1 MHDADNSA
9 GSFDR
14 IALQAYVPGPYFVV
28 QYVELFVAEC
38 KLRNIRF
45 LSKRTAAVVVVV
57 VVVVIAVVAIAIA
70 IAVIVV
76 AIVVAFDVGINQVT
90 ATFRFEGF
98 EKFLRDASR

>member
-28 QYVELFVAEC
+28 QYVELFVAKC

-45 LSKRTAAVVVVV
+45 LSKRMAAVVV

>member
-9 GSFDR
+9 RSFVR
-14 IALQAYVPGPYFVV
+14 IALLAYVPGPYFVV

-57 VVVVIAVVAIAIA
+57 VVVIAVVTIAIA
-70 IAVIVV
+70 IAVIVI

-98 EKFLRDASR
+98 EKFLRDVSR